1 MNLPNFI
8 SLGRLLSVPATIW
21 FIVSGHMS
29 AAFWLFA
36 AAGASDAID
45 GFIAKRFGMNT
56 RLGYYLDPL
65 ADKALL
71 VSVYITLGAA
81 GYLDD
86 WLVILV
92 VSRDLLIVCALLLT
106 YALGQRNDFQP
117 LLISKANTLAQI
129 LLAAAV
135 LAELGLELSLGDTV
149 SALLYVVGATT
160 VLSGATYLVQWVRT
174 VSRVET
180 SG

>member
-21 FIVSGHMS
+21 FIVSGHMG

-36 AAGASDAID
+36 AAGASDAVD

-71 VSVYITLGAA
+71 VSVYITLGTA
-81 GYLDD
+81 GYLAD

-92 VSRDLLIVCALLLT
+92 VSRDLLIVGAVLLAFT
-106 YALGQRNDFQP
+106 LGQRIEFQP
-117 LLISKANTLAQI
+117 LLLSKANTLAQI
-129 LLAAAV
+129 VLAAAV
-135 LAELGLELSLGDTV
+135 LAELGLGLALGDTV
-149 SALLYVVGATT
+149 VALVYVVGATT
-160 VLSGATYLVQWVRT
+160 VLSGATYLVQWVGA

-180 SG
+180 SE

>member
-21 FIVSGHMS
+21 FIVSGHLS

-36 AAGASDAID
+36 VAGASDAVD
-45 GFIAKRFGMNT
+45 GFLAKRFGMNT

-71 VSVYITLGAA
+71 VSAYITLGTA
-81 GYLDD
+81 GYLPD

-92 VSRDLLIVCALLLT
+92 VSRDLLIIGAILLSHALV
-106 YALGQRNDFQP
+106 QRIEFQP
-117 LLISKANTLAQI
+117 VMISKANTFAQI
-129 LLAAAV
+129 VLAVAV
-135 LAELGLELSLGDTV
+135 LAEPGLGIELGNTV
-149 SALLYVVGATT
+149 PALVYAVGATT
-160 VLSGATYLVQWVRT
+160 VLSGATYLVQWVRA

>member
-21 FIVSGHMS
+21 FIVSGHMG

-36 AAGASDAID
+36 AAGASDAVD
-45 GFIAKRFGMNT
+45 GFIAKHFGMNT

-71 VSVYITLGAA
+71 VSVYITLGTA
-81 GYLDD
+81 GYLAD

-92 VSRDLLIVCALLLT
+92 VSRDLLIVGAVLL
-106 YALGQRNDFQP
+106 AFAVGQRIEFQP
-117 LLISKANTLAQI
+117 LLLSKANTLAQI

-135 LAELGLELSLGDTV
+135 LAELGLGLALGDTV
-149 SALLYVVGATT
+149 VALVYVVGATT
-160 VLSGATYLVQWVRT
+160 VLSGATYLVQWVGA

-180 SG
+180 SE

>member
-21 FIVSGHMS
+21 LIVSGHLS
-29 AAFWLFA
+29 VAFWLFA
-36 AAGASDAID
+36 VAGASDAVD
-45 GFIAKRFGMNT
+45 GFIAKRFGMDT
-56 RLGYYLDPL
+56 RLGFYLDPL

-71 VSVYITLGAA
+71 VSVYITLGTA
-81 GYLDD
+81 GYLPD

-92 VSRDLLIVCALLLT
+92 VSRDLLIIGAVLLSHAL
-106 YALGQRNDFQP
+106 AQRIEFQP
-117 LLISKANTLAQI
+117 VMISKANTFAQI
-129 LLAAAV
+129 VLAVAV
-135 LAELGLELSLGDTV
+135 LAEPGLGLELGATV
-149 SALLYVVGATT
+149 QALIYVVGATT
-160 VLSGATYLVQWVRT
+160 VASGAIYLVQWVRA

>member
-8 SLGRLLSVPATIW
+8 SLGRLLSVPATVW
-21 FIVSGHMS
+21 FIVSGHTG

-36 AAGASDAID
+36 AAGASDAVD
-45 GFIAKRFGMNT
+45 GFIAKRFSMDT

-71 VSVYITLGAA
+71 VSVYITLGTA
-81 GYLDD
+81 GYLAD

-92 VSRDLLIVCALLLT
+92 VSRDLLIVGAVLLAYT
-106 YALGQRNDFQP
+106 LGQRIEFKP
-117 LLISKANTLAQI
+117 VLISKANTLAQI
-129 LLAAAV
+129 VLAAVV
-135 LAELGLELSLGDTV
+135 LAGPGLGLELGDAV
-149 SALLYVVGATT
+149 AVLVYLVGATT

-174 VSRVET
+174 VSHVET
-180 SG
+180 PG